1 MKIEEILFIIYSII
15 TFIPVGIST
24 NIITKKLSLIRFVTA
39 IIDAIILTV
48 IASLTQDI
56 FELTLYGLYGY
67 GLKLLHQKMK
77 INEYKMPEL
86 LLTIIVLTMIGN
98 LAVLMTDL
106 IGISSVILKMI
117 VSSSVVILFT
127 FGYIYI
133 YKKVDEYVIIKTDY
147 FISIRNRIICSFFT
161 VLTIIQV
168 YMNISGNILKYQKEL
183 IFVIFIGVFLI
194 IYFLFIEYNYVR
206 NKMILVM
213 QEKQNKDFER
223 YISVIS
229 EQNKQIEH
237 FKHDYKN
244 ILITLSSYIKDTDN
258 DELKSY
264 YSKIVEYSEE
274 KLEELSIQG
283 SMTINNLKSEALKNV
298 IIAKQ
303 HKAKS
308 MNIEFICDIPKEIID
323 LQIDE
328 IDLIRIV
335 SILIDNAFEG
345 ASLARKKKVSFL
357 IDSYGS
363 EGYDII
369 IKNTIQE
376 SENSETSV
384 NSWLIDGISS
394 KSNKRGHGL
403 AIVRELIKNN
413 QQVGLTVIKE
423 KNFVEVTLEVGE
435 F

>member
-1 MKIEEILFIIYSII
+1 MARYVGTCSRGIRCPIIKEGDDLAKIVVDSVLEARKDGFEIKEGETSAPKRYSS
-15 TFIPVGIST
+15 G
-24 NIITKKLSLIRFVTA
+24 SLIKA
-39 IIDAIILTV
+39 MENAGQQID
-48 IASLTQDI
+48 
-56 FELTLYGLYGY
+56 
-67 GLKLLHQKMK
+67 
-77 INEYKMPEL
+77 
-86 LLTIIVLTMIGN
+86 
-98 LAVLMTDL
+98 
-106 IGISSVILKMI
+106 
-117 VSSSVVILFT
+117 
-127 FGYIYI
+127 
-133 YKKVDEYVIIKTDY
+133 
-147 FISIRNRIICSFFT
+147 
-161 VLTIIQV
+161 
-168 YMNISGNILKYQKEL
+168 
-183 IFVIFIGVFLI
+183 
-194 IYFLFIEYNYVR
+194 
-206 NKMILVM
+206 
-213 QEKQNKDFER
+213 
-223 YISVIS
+223 
-229 EQNKQIEH
+229 
-237 FKHDYKN
+237 
-244 ILITLSSYIKDTDN
+244 DN

-345 ASLARKKKVSFL
+345 ASLARKKKVSL
-357 IDSYGS
+357 LVDSYGS

-376 SENSETSV
+376 SENTETSV